1 MLLESR
7 INIRASDYRF
17 ADKKQY
23 YEGFVTS
30 KNVQKDPTCIHE
42 LHTLIKTHN
51 DYQEADIDKRYTQ
64 IIDAFIDY
72 VGANDLLL

>member
-1 MLLESR
+1 
-7 INIRASDYRF
+7 
-17 ADKKQY
+17 
-23 YEGFVTS
+23 
-30 KNVQKDPTCIHE
+30 VQKDPTCIHE